1 MGRYV
6 GGDQVQIS
14 FTPLQGQKITVP
26 STASW
31 DFVFPPNDIS
41 LVPHLIWAMEKH
53 YSVTI
58 SFDLSVLPHVLNWIL
73 VTTFYTQAELEAP

>member
-14 FTPLQGQKITVP
+14 FTPIQGQKITVP

-31 DFVFPPNDIS
+31 DFVFPPNDVS

-53 YSVTI
+53 
-58 SFDLSVLPHVLNWIL
+58 
-73 VTTFYTQAELEAP
+73 